1 MDAKTHRYYILAASI
16 LPPVGLVVATVL
28 LWNQAVSV
36 RDLAILAGFYALCA
50 LGVTVGFH
58 RLLTHR
64 AFKTKKPVRL
74 ALTTLGTMSA
84 EGPPIIWVSHH
95 RKHHALADHE
105 GDPHSPHLDVEP
117 GLRGVLKALWHA
129 HWGWL
134 FKQELTS
141 DPMRYAP
148 DLVRE
153 KEMRW
158 ISQHFLSIAAMGVL
172 LPGLVGL
179 AIGGTLAAFLT
190 GALWGGLVRIFLIHH
205 ATYSINSICHYFGRR
220 RYGTDDESR
229 NVSWLAVAS
238 LGESWHNNHHAFPT
252 SYRHGLRWY
261 EVDFSAMFI
270 RLLERMRL
278 AWDVVRVSPDRE
290 RSKRIG
296 AEPVAAGVSAAGDAP
311 TLDADRA
318 RDGGRDRE
326 LVP

>member
-1 MDAKTHRYYILAASI
+1 MAI
-16 LPPVGLVVATVL
+16 VL
-28 LWNQAVSV
+28 LWNQAVHL
-36 RDLAILAGFYALCA
+36 RDLVILVVFYAACA

-84 EGPPIIWVSHH
+84 EGPPIIWVAHH
-95 RKHHALADHE
+95 RRHHAMADQE
-105 GDPHSPHLDVEP
+105 GDPHSPHLDHEP
-117 GLRGVLKALWHA
+117 GLRGVLKGLWHA
-129 HWGWL
+129 HLGWL
-134 FKQELTS
+134 FEEELTS

-158 ISQHFLSIAAMGVL
+158 ISQRFLWIAAAGLV

-179 AIGGTLAAFLT
+179 ALT
-190 GALWGGLVRIFLIHH
+190 GTVAGFATGLLWGGLVRVFLIHH
-205 ATYSINSICHYFGRR
+205 VTYSINSICHYFGRR
-220 RYGTDDESR
+220 RYGTGDLSS
-229 NVSWLAVAS
+229 NVSWLAVPT

-261 EVDFSAMFI
+261 EVDLSAAFI
-270 RLLERMRL
+270 RGLEALGL
-278 AWDVVRVSPDRE
+278 AWDVVRVTPERE

-296 AEPVAAGVSAAGDAP
+296 APDA
-311 TLDADRA
+311 RE
-318 RDGGRDRE
+318 RE
-326 LVP
+326 LVG